1 MAPNVQSRTRQWVW
15 QPRDTAGRILMSSLK
30 TIFLPVAW
38 RINLPS
44 EQTCCGAVHLKYIL
58 VIFSLSLSDL
68 SGDFS

>member
-30 TIFLPVAW
+30 TIFFTRSMKDQSTQW
-38 RINLPS
+38 
-44 EQTCCGAVHLKYIL
+44 TDAVHLKYIL